1 MSPRLIEP
9 EAYFSSVLVLLTG
22 NGLILIHEDGIELV
36 VELLCGV
43 FGDDLRCGG
52 VLGVLGR
59 GGHVGSV
66 TSLAPLPIRAD
77 LYSFCITNGT
87 RELPKRSCE
96 EWDHMLFY
104 FTGPTPRCT
113 SPPGPRAW
121 NTVNFP

>member
-1 MSPRLIEP
+1 MKP
-9 EAYFSSVLVLLTG
+9 EASFSPVLALLRG
-22 NGLILIHEDGIELV
+22 IGLFLIHEQDGVEVV
-36 VELLCGV
+36 VEVLCGV

-66 TSLAPLPIRAD
+66 ISLAPLPIRAD

-96 EWDHMLFY
+96 EWDHNIISFHWSHSSLY
-104 FTGPTPRCT
+104 QPKGLEH
-113 SPPGPRAW
+113 G
-121 NTVNFP
+121 